1 MNAPLAIY
9 VVYHTQNAKALEIF
23 SKIYKLFCRDI
34 RNSLSDGLDI
44 PVYFATEENDYEVA
58 FDRAERTFIIILSDS
73 NLVAD
78 NSTMIAKIR
87 GWLSIMASGKKVML
101 SPVKLCNNAFD
112 IAPSAMK
119 EQFIVL
125 KSYNLLE
132 KSWDEYQT
140 RLYDSLIRFVQD
152 KSSKVQIFI
161 SHSKKDEGKIGEVR
175 AKELAQYL
183 RTKTKLNAFFDVV
196 DILDGNR
203 FDTQIEKGVENALLM
218 ILYTN
223 TYSDR
228 EWCRRELIAAKDHN
242 VPTIV
247 VMMMDGEAK
256 RVFPYIGNVPCI
268 EYKQDW
274 CKPINLLLKSAL
286 DEYHEQ
292 LLLDSLKEGDNNVQ
306 VTPFPPELYNLRLM
320 PSSKSCVLYPEPP
333 LGQEELTI
341 LKQAHAGIN
350 FVTPMEYASAG
361 LNLQGKY
368 IAISISNTEDAHKLG
383 MGKEML
389 DDVSIEI
396 SKHILKAGG
405 KMIYGGDLREGGF
418 TELFSDLSSQYGAYE
433 KTDPDVIYFKNF
445 LAWPNWQGMTKR
457 VRDEYVHNRVELV
470 RVEKAED
477 QPKSITKMRIEME
490 NNAHARILVGGKM
503 SGYSGS
509 MPGIIE
515 EFKIALNQEHP
526 IYVVGGFGGA
536 SRYVADVLS
545 GDKVAEGSFIWI
557 NGLNYKNLQNGLSQ
571 EQNKRLFV
579 SMNAMEIVSL
589 ILEGLKNTL

>member
-1 MNAPLAIY
+1 MKAPLAIY
-9 VVYHTQNAKALEIF
+9 VVYHTHNAKAHEIF

-44 PVYFATEENDYEVA
+44 PVYFATEGNHYEVA
-58 FDRAERTFIIILSDS
+58 FDRAERTFINILSDS

-78 NSTMIAKIR
+78 NSTLIGKIR
-87 GWLSIMASGKKVML
+87 GWLSVKASGGKIML
-101 SPVKLCNNAFD
+101 SPVKLCKNAFD
-112 IAPSAMK
+112 IAPTEMK

-125 KSYNLLE
+125 KSYDLIK

-140 RLYDSLIRFVQD
+140 RLYDSLIRFIQD
-152 KSSKVQIFI
+152 KNSKVQIFI
-161 SHSKKDEGKIGEVR
+161 SHSKKDAGKIGEVR

-183 RTKTKLNAFFDVV
+183 RTKTKLNTFFDVV

-242 VPTIV
+242 IPTVV
-247 VMMMDGEAK
+247 VMMMDGVAQ

-268 EYKQDW
+268 EYQTDW
-274 CKPINLLLKSAL
+274 RKPINLLLKTAL

-292 LLLDSLKEGDNNVQ
+292 LLLDSLKEGKDEVH
-306 VTPFPPELYNLRLM
+306 VTPFPPELYNLRAI
-320 PSSKSCVLYPEPP
+320 SSAKSCVLYPEPP
-333 LGQEELTI
+333 LGLEELTI
-341 LKQAHAGIN
+341 LRQAHSGIN

-361 LNLQGKY
+361 LDLQGKY
-368 IAISISNTEDAHKLG
+368 VAISISNTEDAYKLG

-396 SKHILKAGG
+396 SKHILKSGG

-418 TELFSDLSSQYGAYE
+418 TELFSNLSSQYGAYE
-433 KTDPDVIYFKNF
+433 KTDPDVMYFKNF
-445 LAWPNWQGMTKR
+445 IAWPYWKDMTKQ
-457 VRDEYVHNRVELV
+457 VREEYVHNRVELV
-470 RVEKAED
+470 RVEKEKD
-477 QPKSITKMRIEME
+477 EPTSLTKMRVEME
-490 NNAHARILVGGKM
+490 NNAHARIVAGGKM
-503 SGYSGS
+503 SHYLGS

-515 EFKIALNQEHP
+515 EFKIAIEAGHP
-526 IYVVGGFGGA
+526 VYMVGGFGGA
-536 SRYVADVLS
+536 SRYVANVLL
-545 GDKVAEGSFIWI
+545 GVTEVEDPFAWMK
-557 NGLNYKNLQNGLSQ
+557 GLNISNLRNGLS
-571 EQNKRLFV
+571 EEENKRLFV
-579 SMNAMEIVSL
+579 STNAMEIVSL
-589 ILEGLKNTL
+589 ILKGLKNSL

>member
-1 MNAPLAIY
+1 MIAPLAIY
-9 VVYHTQNAKALEIF
+9 VVYHTHNVKATEIF
-23 SKIYKLFCRDI
+23 SKIYKSFCRDI

-58 FDRAERTFIIILSDS
+58 FDRAERTFIIILSDT

-78 NSTMIAKIR
+78 NSAMIVKIR
-87 GWLSIMASGKKVML
+87 GWLSVKESGQKVML
-101 SPVKLCNNAFD
+101 SPVKLCKNAFD
-112 IAPSAMK
+112 IAPAVMK

-125 KSYNLLE
+125 RSYDLLE

-140 RLYDSLIRFVQD
+140 RLYDSLIRFVQE

-175 AKELAQYL
+175 AKELAHYL
-183 RTKTKLNAFFDVV
+183 RAKTKLNTFFDVV

-203 FDTQIEKGVENALLM
+203 FDIQIEKGVENALLM

-228 EWCRRELIAAKDHN
+228 EWCRRELIAAKDYN
-242 VPTIV
+242 VPTVV
-247 VMMMDGEAK
+247 VMMMDGVAK
-256 RVFPYIGNVPCI
+256 RVFPYIGNVPSI
-268 EYKQDW
+268 EYQQDW
-274 CKPINLLLKSAL
+274 RKPINLLLKSAL

-292 LLLDSLKEGDNNVQ
+292 LLLDSLKEGKDNVQ
-306 VTPFPPELYNLRLM
+306 VTPFPPELYNLRAM
-320 PSSKSCVLYPEPP
+320 SSVKSCVLYPEPP

-341 LKQAHAGIN
+341 LKQAHAGVN

-361 LNLQGKY
+361 LALYGKY
-368 IAISISNTEDAHKLG
+368 IAISISNAEDAYKLG

-433 KTDPDVIYFKNF
+433 KTDPDVMYFKNF
-445 LAWPNWQGMTKR
+445 IAWPYWTGMSKR
-457 VRDEYVHNRVELV
+457 IRDEYVHNRVELV

-477 QPKSITKMRIEME
+477 KQKSLTKMRIEME
-490 NNAHARILVGGKM
+490 NNAHARIVVGGKM

-515 EFKIALNQEHP
+515 EFKIALNQKHP

-545 GDKVAEGSFIWI
+545 GGKVAEGSFMWI

-579 SMNAMEIVSL
+579 STNAMEIVSL